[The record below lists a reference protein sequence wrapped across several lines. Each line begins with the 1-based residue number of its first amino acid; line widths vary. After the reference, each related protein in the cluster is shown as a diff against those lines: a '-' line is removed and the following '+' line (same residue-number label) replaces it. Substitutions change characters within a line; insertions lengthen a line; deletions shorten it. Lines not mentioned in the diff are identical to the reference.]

1 LEVSITGFFR
11 NLESKAHFAAAN
23 ESCLFGTL
31 VRRQNEVKMQVR
43 EIMST
48 RIVSVDPASS
58 VKDAAMLMNRHNIGA
73 VPVVDGSA
81 VRGMLTDRDI
91 VLRCVAESR
100 DAGTL
105 KVSDICSQGAV
116 SVRPDQNLSDAMNLM
131 STEQVRRLP
140 VVDNGRLVGM
150 VSVADVAREKS
161 GMELA
166 EAITDI
172 SMP

>member
-1 LEVSITGFFR
+1 ME
-11 NLESKAHFAAAN
+11 
-23 ESCLFGTL
+23 
-31 VRRQNEVKMQVR
+31 QKMQVR
-43 EIMST
+43 EIMTT
-48 RIVSVDPASS
+48 RIVSVEPTST
-58 VKDAAMLMNRHNIGA
+58 VKDAALLMNRHNIGS
-73 VPVVDGSA
+73 VPVVDGTS

-91 VLRCVAESR
+91 VLRCVAENR
-100 DAGTL
+100 DATTL

-116 SVRPDQNLSDAMNLM
+116 SISPEQNLSDAMNLM

-150 VSVADVAREKS
+150 LSVADVAREKS

-166 EAITDI
+166 EAISDI

>member
-1 LEVSITGFFR
+1 
-11 NLESKAHFAAAN
+11 
-23 ESCLFGTL
+23 
-31 VRRQNEVKMQVR
+31 MQVR
-43 EIMST
+43 EIMTT
-48 RIVSVDPASS
+48 RIVSVQPTSS
-58 VKDAAMLMNRHNIGA
+58 VKDAALLMNHHNIGS
-73 VPVVDGSA
+73 VPVVEGTA

-91 VLRCVAESR
+91 VLRCVAENR
-100 DAGTL
+100 DPSSL

-116 SVRPDQNLSDAMNLM
+116 SVSPDQTVSDAMNLM

-150 VSVADVAREKS
+150 LSLADVAREKS

-166 EAITDI
+166 EVISDI